1 MRLIVLF
8 MFVLP
13 LAGCAAKALPV
24 TSISEIKP
32 ATGARG
38 VDVYAP
44 QRARGEKVPE
54 FAGEQLLEIRTY
66 RADDNKFSGRGKE
79 IAGADC
85 KIKTGTFS
93 ARVKTPAKLRVPV
106 YRAQSAPISATCS
119 LAGYKPNTAVASV
132 YNKTKSDRMSSA
144 GSAGALGILTI
155 ALVNA
160 ASNEA
165 THDFRYYPLAVVL
178 QPIASAKSKKTTHA
192 TQ

>member
-1 MRLIVLF
+1 MRLFFSFIL
-8 MFVLP
+8 MLM

-32 ATGARG
+32 TTGARG
-38 VDVYAP
+38 TDVYAP
-44 QRARGEKVPE
+44 QRARGEKVPDY
-54 FAGEQLLEIRTY
+54 AGEQVVEIRTY
-66 RADDNKFSGRGKE
+66 RADENKFGGRGKE

-85 KIKTGTFS
+85 KIKTGTYS

-106 YRAQSAPISATCS
+106 YRAQSAPISANCS

-132 YNKTKSDRMSSA
+132 YNKTKNDRMSSA
-144 GSAGALGILTI
+144 GGAGALGILTI

-165 THDFRYYPLAVVL
+165 THDFRYYPLSVVL
-178 QPIASAKSKKTTHA
+178 QPIAPAKPKKTAQTSR
-192 TQ
+192 